1 MLDILVPMT
10 NDRHIYT
17 VNTDGTGLFQVTNH
31 GAGRL
36 GEGDE
41 APTGERTRW
50 HTRPDQDRGLF
61 DSARA
66 GLRTGPLLVGRPTR
80 ASPLR

>member
-1 MLDILVPMT
+1 MLDIFVPMT

-31 GAGRL
+31 GAGQL

-41 APTGERTRW
+41 APDWGT
-50 HTRPDQDRGLF
+50 H
-61 DSARA
+61 
-66 GLRTGPLLVGRPTR
+66 PL
-80 ASPLR
+80 AH